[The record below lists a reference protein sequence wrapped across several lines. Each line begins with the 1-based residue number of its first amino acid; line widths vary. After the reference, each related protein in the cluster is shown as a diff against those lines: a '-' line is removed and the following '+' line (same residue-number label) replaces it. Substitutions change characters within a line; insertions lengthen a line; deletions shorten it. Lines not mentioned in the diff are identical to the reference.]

1 MTSLFTEIYEKPM
14 FDLYHSIFIISYA
27 ESFVNNVLVII
38 HKFLSRVKLFEV
50 NCYNTFDKSYKNG
63 LHLSQ
68 KPKRAILQQDI
79 ITYKVGYVNNTRR
92 RLRRLKTPFSTLL
105 PPHTA
110 GRAQNSSI
118 LKLHI
123 AHKAPWKEKFPAQ
136 YGIFSNNFEFYYIF
150 CVNFV
155 TLRIRYIFIYKTTRK

>member
-1 MTSLFTEIYEKPM
+1 M

-92 RLRRLKTPFSTLL
+92 RLCRLKTPFSTLL
-105 PPHTA
+105 PTHVA
-110 GRAQNSSI
+110 YRRQNPSI
-118 LKLHI
+118 LKLHTSD
-123 AHKAPWKEKFPAQ
+123 KALLKEFFRRNMKYFPIILNFI
-136 YGIFSNNFEFYYIF
+136 IF
-150 CVNFV
+150 FV
-155 TLRIRYIFIYKTTRK
+155 SIL

>member
-1 MTSLFTEIYEKPM
+1 M

-79 ITYKVGYVNNTRR
+79 ITYKVFNHEIAAVHGHKDSQEKVI
-92 RLRRLKTPFSTLL
+92 
-105 PPHTA
+105 
-110 GRAQNSSI
+110 QNLS
-118 LKLHI
+118 LMTK
-123 AHKAPWKEKFPAQ
+123 
-136 YGIFSNNFEFYYIF
+136 
-150 CVNFV
+150 
-155 TLRIRYIFIYKTTRK
+155 